1 MHFKNFKKILLKIRD
16 YDLPGYDYLL
26 KIAPP
31 SRIKTLKSLKI
42 PGSAKTASV
51 ILLFYPDQKNQPRF
65 LLILRNTYKGVH
77 SNQIGFPGGKIE
89 KKDTSLFDTALREC
103 EEEIGVVKNDIIKVR
118 KLSPVYIPPS
128 NYNVHPFVGYI
139 DYEPNFLLD
148 PKEVSK
154 IIKPS
159 FETLLNLKITKSKVI
174 VKDDEQLVPSFIIDD
189 HVVWGAT
196 AIMIHEFNLLF
207 KHVINS

>member
-1 MHFKNFKKILLKIRD
+1 MYKRQ
-16 YDLPGYDYLL
+16 LPGHDYLL

-42 PGSAKTASV
+42 PSSAKTASV

-65 LLILRNTYKGVH
+65 VLILRNTYKGVH

-103 EEEIGVVKNDIIKVR
+103 EEEIGVVKNDIFKVR

-139 DYEPNFLLD
+139 DYEPNFLL
-148 PKEVSK
+148 
-154 IIKPS
+154 
-159 FETLLNLKITKSKVI
+159 
-174 VKDDEQLVPSFIIDD
+174 
-189 HVVWGAT
+189 
-196 AIMIHEFNLLF
+196 
-207 KHVINS
+207 

>member
-16 YDLPGYDYLL
+16 YDLPGHDYSL

-42 PGSAKTASV
+42 PDSAKTASV

-65 LLILRNTYKGVH
+65 VLILRNTYKGVH

-89 KKDTSLFDTALREC
+89 KKDTSLFDTAIREC
-103 EEEIGVVKNDIIKVR
+103 EEEIGVIKNDIFGVR

-174 VKDDEQLVPSFIIDD
+174 IKDDEQLVPSFIIDD

-207 KHVINS
+207 KHVLNS

>member
-1 MHFKNFKKILLKIRD
+1 M
-16 YDLPGYDYLL
+16 
-26 KIAPP
+26 
-31 SRIKTLKSLKI
+31 
-42 PGSAKTASV
+42 
-51 ILLFYPDQKNQPRF
+51 
-65 LLILRNTYKGVH
+65 ILRNTYKGIH

-118 KLSPVYIPPS
+118 TLSPVYIPPS

-207 KHVINS
+207 KHVLNS

>member
-16 YDLPGYDYLL
+16 YDLPGHDYLL

-42 PGSAKTASV
+42 PDSAKKASV

-65 LLILRNTYKGVH
+65 VLILRNTYKGVH

-128 NYNVHPFVGYI
+128 NYNVHPFVGYT

-148 PKEVSK
+148 SKEVSK

-207 KHVINS
+207 KHVLNS